1 MDEERL
7 NQMVDDIYLFFPLF
21 RKKLFKHKKN
31 LKQNRMSHSYYHIL
45 KVLKKCGEL
54 PMSEIGRM
62 VYISKSNMT
71 SLIDNLV
78 ANNLAER
85 LPHKNDR
92 RVINIALTEEGNELL
107 NEWRKHSN
115 NEIKMNLSTLPDE
128 DLKKF
133 SDSVKNLKEILN
145 KMGND

>member
-115 NEIKMNLSTLPDE
+115 NEIKMNLSTLSDE